1 MTDIKLKMETTV
13 PVLMDK
19 RAVRTGRCGL
29 YQIFTLSVLQHQHE
43 EKASRGWGPLSL

>member
-1 MTDIKLKMETTV
+1 MADIKLKMETTI

-29 YQIFTLSVLQHQHE
+29 YQIFTLSVLHQHE
-43 EKASRGWGPLSL
+43 EKASRGWGPLPL